1 MSELDDELAE
11 FGIGGAA
18 RGVAVPQAAPRS
30 QSGFVGAPNFFL
42 PGDYEVVIDSVS
54 ASKGLSGQPL
64 FLVETTV
71 TKSSEP
77 RLPVGA
83 SPSWVTNPDY
93 ISTHKSVR
101 GFLAEAYGT
110 SDANVTPDLYNLT
123 VSPKQPLRGERMGVL
138 AIPTT
143 TKRGKTFTK
152 LRWRK
157 L

>member
-1 MSELDDELAE
+1 MSAKDDELDE
-11 FGIGGAA
+11 FGIGGEA

-54 ASKGLSGQPL
+54 TAKTISGQPI

-77 RLPVGA
+77 KLPVGA
-83 SPSWVTNPDY
+83 SPSWVANLDHV
-93 ISTHKSVR
+93 SSHANVR
-101 GFLAEAYGT
+101 DFLAKAYGT
-110 SDANVTPDLYNLT
+110 SDANVTADLLNLT

-143 TKRGKTFTK
+143 TKRGKTFTR

-157 L
+157 P

>member
-1 MSELDDELAE
+1 MSVRDDELDE

-54 ASKGLSGQPL
+54 ASKGLSGEPIL
-64 FLVETTV
+64 LVETTV

-77 RLPVGA
+77 QLPVGA
-83 SPSWVTNPDY
+83 SPAWVTNLG
-93 ISTHKSVR
+93 SVSAAASVR
-101 GFLAEAYGT
+101 GFLSEAYGT
-110 SDANVTPDLYNLT
+110 SDANVTADLFNLT

-143 TKRGKTFTK
+143 SKRGKTFTK